1 MTDRI
6 SRRPLTQ
13 LFRPAA
19 PEPPPAPAAP
29 ALDEQP
35 AATST
40 EPSAA
45 SAVDDNEIERTLDAS
60 SDPQQLAQLVLTGS
74 PLRMRQLAAQR
85 VTGREQLSHLLKQ
98 LQGKDK
104 SVYRILKD
112 KRDAL
117 RAEEKQ
123 AAQLDEELRTL
134 CAALESLA
142 ARIYDLHYEPAVE
155 HYEALWRSLEA
166 QAPPA
171 IRDRAWLAID
181 RCHGIIG
188 AQRQQRAAQAAQVA
202 EQAAREAQRRAARA
216 ASEARVAEE
225 AKRQQAAA
233 TLAAAEAETQ
243 RAAEE
248 QLAEERRTAEARALR
263 QLGAML
269 ARAHAALQ
277 AGRTGPA
284 AAIHRAL
291 AARLP
296 AAPSLPPPLARSLH
310 DLEAKLGALREW
322 KDYAAA
328 PKRAELILEME
339 ALIGS
344 TESPKALAERIRAL
358 RTEWKTVSQGVVTDS
373 EADWQRFN
381 QAAASAYEPCRKHF
395 EELARQRAEN
405 LERRRHVLTRLQSF
419 EAGQAGE
426 QPDWRS
432 IDVVLREA
440 PEEWRRTGPVS
451 RDAVRE
457 LQELFD
463 ASLTRLRQRLEG
475 WQSQNAAEKQALI
488 QRAQELLGQEDNRAA
503 TEAVKALQR
512 HWQEL
517 GPAPRQLEYRLWQ
530 DFRGH
535 CDAVFRKREQLRTEY
550 VTNLAGNRARAL
562 ELCEQVERAAAQAG
576 PALLEATR
584 SIPQWRA
591 SFDAAGELPRADQRE
606 LYGRFE
612 QALKQIA
619 AGAARQRAHDAAQ
632 SFDNLL
638 AAARHIQSFGWA
650 VAQGQ
655 DAAERD
661 ALMQAAEAFIAGIS
675 HWPKGAEP
683 ALKQCWEAARNGPA
697 QDPTAHEAALRM
709 LCIRSEVHGD
719 RPTPP
724 ADQALRKSYQLQRL
738 VKSMGRREEEAPGD
752 WETLALEWVRVGPV
766 TPALYDALCARF
778 VSSRGKSG

>member
-1 MTDRI
+1 MTDRTSEQI
-6 SRRPLTQ
+6 
-13 LFRPAA
+13 AA
-19 PEPPPAPAAP
+19 VAMSDADIER
-29 ALDEQP
+29 ALD
-35 AATST
+35 AA
-40 EPSAA
+40 
-45 SAVDDNEIERTLDAS
+45 R
-60 SDPQQLAQLVLTGS
+60 DPQQLAQLVLTGS

-85 VTGREQLSHLLKQ
+85 VTGREELNHLLKQ

-117 RAEEKQ
+117 RAEDKQ

-155 HYEALWRSLEA
+155 HYEALWRSLES
-166 QAPPA
+166 QAPPE

-188 AQRQQRAAQAAQVA
+188 AQRQQRAAQAAQLA
-202 EQAAREAQRRAARA
+202 EQVAREAQRRAAHA
-216 ASEARVAEE
+216 ASEA
-225 AKRQQAAA
+225 QAAA
-233 TLAAAEAETQ
+233 EARRQAEGAALAAAEAATQ

-248 QLAEERRTAEARALR
+248 QLAEERRAVEARALR

-291 AARLP
+291 TAKLP
-296 AAPSLPPPLARSLH
+296 AAPPLPPPLARSLH
-310 DLEAKLGALREW
+310 DLETKIAALREW

-358 RTEWKTVSQGVVTDS
+358 RNEWKTVSQGVVTDS

-405 LERRRHVLTRLQSF
+405 LERRRQVLARLQAF
-419 EAGQAGE
+419 EASQSVE

-432 IDVVLREA
+432 IDVVMREA
-440 PEEWRRTGPVS
+440 PEEWRRTGPVD
-451 RDAVRE
+451 RGAVRE
-457 LQELFD
+457 LQQQFD
-463 ASLTRLRQRLEG
+463 TILTQLRQRLDG
-475 WQSQNAAEKQALI
+475 WQSQNAADKQALI
-488 QRAQELLGQEDNRAA
+488 QRAQELLAQEDNRAA
-503 TEAVKALQR
+503 TESVKTLQR
-512 HWQEL
+512 RWQEL

-530 DFRGH
+530 DFRAH
-535 CDAVFRKREQLRTEY
+535 CDAVFRKREQLRTEF
-550 VTNLAGNRARAL
+550 VANLAGNRTRAV
-562 ELCEQVERAAAQAG
+562 ELCEEVERAAAQSG

-584 SIPQWRA
+584 NIPQWRA
-591 SFDAAGELPRADQRE
+591 SFEAIGELPRADQRE

-612 QALKQIA
+612 QTLKQIS
-619 AGAARQRAHDAAQ
+619 AGAARQRAQEAAQ

-638 AAARHIQSFGWA
+638 AAARHIQQFGWA
-650 VAQGQ
+650 VVE
-655 DAAERD
+655 DRDEAERD
-661 ALMQAAEAFIAGIS
+661 ALMQAAEAFIAGIA

-683 ALKQCWEAARNGPA
+683 ALKQAWEAARNGHDAAA
-697 QDPTAHEAALRM
+697 QEAALRM
-709 LCIRSEVHGD
+709 LCIRGEVHGD

-724 ADQALRKSYQLQRL
+724 EDQALRKSYQLQRL
-738 VKSMGRREEEAPGD
+738 VKSMGRREQEAPGD
-752 WETLALEWVRVGPV
+752 WESLALEWVRVGPV
-766 TPALYDALCARF
+766 TPAAYDALCVRF
-778 VSSRGKSG
+778 VGTRGK

>member
-1 MTDRI
+1 MNDRL
-6 SRRPLTQ
+6 S
-13 LFRPAA
+13 
-19 PEPPPAPAAP
+19 
-29 ALDEQP
+29 EQI
-35 AATST
+35 
-40 EPSAA
+40 AA
-45 SAVDDNEIERTLDAS
+45 SAVNDGDLERTLDAI

-85 VTGREQLSHLLKQ
+85 VTGREELNHLLKQ
-98 LQGKDK
+98 LQGKEK
-104 SVYRILKD
+104 SLYRILKD

-117 RAEEKQ
+117 RAGEKQ

-142 ARIYDLHYEPAVE
+142 ARIYDQHYEPAVE
-155 HYEALWRSLEA
+155 HYETLWRSLES
-166 QAPPA
+166 QAPTE

-188 AQRQQRAAQAAQVA
+188 AQRQQRAAQAAQLA
-202 EQAAREAQRRAARA
+202 EQAAREAQRRAERA
-216 ASEARVAEE
+216 ASEA
-225 AKRQQAAA
+225 QAAA
-233 TLAAAEAETQ
+233 EAQHQAEAAALAAAEAATL

-248 QLAEERRTAEARALR
+248 KIAEERRTAEARALR

-291 AARLP
+291 TAKLP
-296 AAPSLPPPLARSLH
+296 AAPPLPPPLARSLH
-310 DLEAKLGALREW
+310 DLETKIGALREW

-339 ALIGS
+339 ALVGS

-358 RTEWKTVSQGVVTDS
+358 RNEWKTVSQGVVTDS

-405 LERRRHVLTRLQSF
+405 LERRRHVLARLQAF
-419 EAGQAGE
+419 EASQAVE

-440 PEEWRRTGPVS
+440 PEEWRRTGPVDRS
-451 RDAVRE
+451 AVRE
-457 LQELFD
+457 LQRQFD
-463 ASLTRLRQRLEG
+463 ASLTQLRQRLDG
-475 WQSQNAAEKQALI
+475 WQSQNAADKQVLI
-488 QRAQELLGQEDNRAA
+488 QRAQELLAQEDNRAA
-503 TEAVKALQR
+503 TEAVKSLQR
-512 HWQEL
+512 RWQEL

-530 DFRGH
+530 DFRAH
-535 CDAVFRKREQLRTEY
+535 CDAVFRKREQLRTEF
-550 VTNLAGNRARAL
+550 VANLAGNRARAV
-562 ELCEQVERAAAQAG
+562 ELCEEVERAAAQSG
-576 PALLEATR
+576 PALLETTR
-584 SIPQWRA
+584 NIPQWRA
-591 SFDAAGELPRADQRE
+591 SFEAIGELPRADQRE

-619 AGAARQRAHDAAQ
+619 AGAARQRAQEAAQ

-638 AAARHIQSFGWA
+638 AAARHIQQFGWA
-650 VAQGQ
+650 VAEGR

-661 ALMQAAEAFIAGIS
+661 ALMQAAEAFIAGIT
-675 HWPKGAEP
+675 HWPKGGEP
-683 ALKQCWEAARNGPA
+683 VLKQAWESARNGKSQEA
-697 QDPTAHEAALRM
+697 AAHEEALRM

-724 ADQALRKSYQLQRL
+724 EDQALRKSYQLQRL
-738 VKSMGRREEEAPGD
+738 VKSMGRREQEAPGD

-766 TPALYDALCARF
+766 TPTTYDALCARF
-778 VSSRGKSG
+778 VGTRGK